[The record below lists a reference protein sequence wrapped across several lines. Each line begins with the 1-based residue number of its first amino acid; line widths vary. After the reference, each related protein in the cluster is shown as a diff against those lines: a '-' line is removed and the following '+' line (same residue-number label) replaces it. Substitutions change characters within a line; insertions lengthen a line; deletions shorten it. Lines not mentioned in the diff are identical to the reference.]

1 MTNSN
6 QVAFGIARDIHS
18 TVSAR
23 DDVCVLS
30 VIGTAAIINHQFT
43 TSETNK
49 GQAVGTKDTASGVA
63 VDTELSKDLKQM
75 HVSQKNGGDSTANDV
90 EAATNNVNNASSTTP
105 TGCSLCHIPYSKLA
119 LPVNGKMK
127 KCSVCK

>member
-1 MTNSN
+1 M
-6 QVAFGIARDIHS
+6 
-18 TVSAR
+18 
-23 DDVCVLS
+23 CVLS

-43 TSETNK
+43 TSEANK
-49 GQAVGTKDTASGVA
+49 AQLVGAKEAGGVGISA
-63 VDTELSKDLKQM
+63 ENEISKDLKQM
-75 HVSQKNGGDSTANDV
+75 HVSQKNSGDPATNEV
-90 EAATNNVNNASSTTP
+90 ETATNNVNSSSSATP

>member
-1 MTNSN
+1 M
-6 QVAFGIARDIHS
+6 
-18 TVSAR
+18 
-23 DDVCVLS
+23 CVLS

-43 TSETNK
+43 ASEANK
-49 GQAVGTKDTASGVA
+49 VQAVAAKDTAVGIA
-63 VDTELSKDLKQM
+63 VDSELSKDLKQM
-75 HVSQKNGGDSTANDV
+75 HVSQKNGIDLSANDV
-90 EAATNNVNNASSTTP
+90 ETATNNVNNSSSTTP

>member
-1 MTNSN
+1 M
-6 QVAFGIARDIHS
+6 
-18 TVSAR
+18 
-23 DDVCVLS
+23 CVLS

-43 TSETNK
+43 ASDANK
-49 GQAVGTKDTASGVA
+49 IATVGSKDATAGVLADNELTKDS
-63 VDTELSKDLKQM
+63 KQM
-75 HVSQKNGGDSTANDV
+75 HLSQKNGVDS
-90 EAATNNVNNASSTTP
+90 ATNDIETATNSVNNSSSATP

>member
-1 MTNSN
+1 MAN
-6 QVAFGIARDIHS
+6 FIF
-18 TVSAR
+18 R

-43 TSETNK
+43 ASEANK
-49 GQAVGTKDTASGVA
+49 IPTVGSKDAAAGIGADSELTKDS
-63 VDTELSKDLKQM
+63 KQM
-75 HVSQKNGGDSTANDV
+75 HLSQKNGVDLAANDV
-90 EAATNNVNNASSTTP
+90 ETATNNVNSLPSATP